1 MLLGLGEMDRTGHHK
16 KMCGPYGATQR
27 RPFSGF
33 PVTPWS
39 GYTVRTLGSISFLG
53 NDLFH
58 LSWLASSFWVFPSVK
73 WGESILLP
81 PSLCCRCAGGQDG
94 GCQLLG
100 GRLPGRWARAGVRDR
115 RLSLEVLPMEVQVP
129 SSGVMQG
136 KLRCGFPEPI

>member
-1 MLLGLGEMDRTGHHK
+1 MLLGLEEMDCTAHHK
-16 KMCGPYGATQR
+16 KMCGPHGATQR
-27 RPFSGF
+27 RPSSCF

-39 GYTVRTLGSISFLG
+39 GHTVRTLGSISFLG

-81 PSLCCRCAGGQDG
+81 PSLCCRCARGQDG

-100 GRLPGRWARAGVRDR
+100 GRPPGRWVRDR
-115 RLSLEVLPMEVQVP
+115 RLSIAVLCLEVQVP
-129 SSGVMQG
+129 SRGVRQG
-136 KLRCGFPEPI
+136 KLRRGFP